1 MLNKGYAHSK
11 FNKDRIMNRND
22 IIYSL
27 KEFKEFNKEKYSILR
42 IGFFGSAA
50 RNEIKETSDIDIV
63 VELSDPDL
71 FKLIGIKQDLE
82 DQLKRN
88 VDIVRYRTSMNRF
101 LKQRIDQEAVYV

>member
-1 MLNKGYAHSK
+1 
-11 FNKDRIMNRND
+11 MNRND
-22 IIYSL
+22 VLFSL
-27 KEFKEFNKEKYSILR
+27 KKFKELNREKYSILK
-42 IGFFGSAA
+42 IGLFGSTA

-82 DQLKRN
+82 DQFKRN
-88 VDIVRYRTSMNRF
+88 VDIIRYRNSMNRF